1 MLILLLFPATCFPKL
16 DSIYVRDYSQELS
29 VRAYMGMN
37 FITMS
42 QNRDSEPEENYLSNK
57 PPSFGLGLSLKNTI
71 ISFGVGYGFD
81 FLRDKS
87 KGKTSAKWDL
97 QFRRYTRYVVF
108 DLFYQEYKGFYQD
121 NDKEKDYK
129 ICSDLKIRKLGAFGQ
144 YIFNNKRFSYKAAFS
159 QNQKQL
165 RSAGSFLL
173 GAEIY
178 NTWINSDSS
187 FVYNNKKDFSSF
199 QFGVNAGYAHTWVLN
214 RYWHISGSM
223 SMGINLASEKFRT
236 FGRSKISLCP
246 SIMPRIAAGYDRN
259 NWALGFAFASNILFH
274 ITSKNNNMGIQTG
287 SAEVRYIRRF
297 NFIPFRNKKEK
308 MDLKVSY

>member
-1 MLILLLFPATCFPKL
+1 
-16 DSIYVRDYSQELS
+16 
-29 VRAYMGMN
+29 MGMN

-42 QNRDSEPEENYLSNK
+42 QNRGSEPEKNYLSNK

-71 ISFGVGYGFD
+71 ISFGYGYGFD
-81 FLRDKS
+81 FMRDKS
-87 KGKTSAKWDL
+87 KGRTSVKWDL
-97 QFRRYTRYVVF
+97 QFRRYTRYFVF

-129 ICSDLKIRKLGAFGQ
+129 LCPDLKIRKLGAFGQ

-187 FVYNNKKDFSSF
+187 FVYNDKKDFSSF

-214 RYWHISGSM
+214 RHWHISGSI
-223 SMGINLASEKFRT
+223 SMGINLASEKFST
-236 FGRSKISLCP
+236 FGQRKILLCP
-246 SIMPRIAAGYDRN
+246 SIMPRIAAGYDRS

-274 ITSKNNNMGIQTG
+274 ITSKNNNIGIQTG
-287 SAEVRYIRRF
+287 SVEVRYLRRF
-297 NFIPFRNKKEK
+297 NLTPFWSKKVNVYSK
-308 MDLKVSY
+308 IFY